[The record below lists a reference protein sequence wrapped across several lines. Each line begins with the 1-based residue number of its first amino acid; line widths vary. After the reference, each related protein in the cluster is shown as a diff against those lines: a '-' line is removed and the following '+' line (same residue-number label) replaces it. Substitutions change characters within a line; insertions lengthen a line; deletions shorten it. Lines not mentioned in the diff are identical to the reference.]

1 MVAYTTKT
9 GRCRVRDAF
18 RGVSLVGGGWFDYP
32 STRIDCLLLGA
43 LSGAPRQPTLVVSAL
58 PHLNNGALSRFTQ
71 FSLISTATHLSNIV
85 ASVQNFTNTKNQSFL
100 ENFAK
105 TNIRGKRQG
114 AKVRRT
120 HQVHV
125 GPGARPRRA
134 RSPMRSRAK
143 RPSRAAAMSVLFF
156 AANVLFL
163 LWSPA
168 VGAETSSKP
177 ACSSTTSSSSCPP
190 FMEEMGVLGLCA
202 CRKAVLDANGTIF
215 HQGFFKLDHHRT
227 PLSFLR

>member
-1 MVAYTTKT
+1 MIILRQSNRLSPPFA
-9 GRCRVRDAF
+9 
-18 RGVSLVGGGWFDYP
+18 
-32 STRIDCLLLGA
+32 LLGA
-43 LSGAPRQPTLVVSAL
+43 LSGAPRQPL
-58 PHLNNGALSRFTQ
+58 HLLSPPSPTSTMARFHASRS

-105 TNIRGKRQG
+105 QDIRGKRQG
-114 AKVRRT
+114 AKVRRR

-163 LWSPA
+163 LWLPA
-168 VGAETSSKP
+168 VGAETL
-177 ACSSTTSSSSCPP
+177 TTSSASCPP

>member
-1 MVAYTTKT
+1 M
-9 GRCRVRDAF
+9 
-18 RGVSLVGGGWFDYP
+18 L
-32 STRIDCLLLGA
+32 RI
-43 LSGAPRQPTLVVSAL
+43 
-58 PHLNNGALSRFTQ
+58 
-71 FSLISTATHLSNIV
+71 
-85 ASVQNFTNTKNQSFL
+85 
-100 ENFAK
+100 
-105 TNIRGKRQG
+105 
-114 AKVRRT
+114 

-163 LWSPA
+163 LWLPA
-168 VGAETSSKP
+168 VGAETL
-177 ACSSTTSSSSCPP
+177 TTSSASCPP

>member
-1 MVAYTTKT
+1 M
-9 GRCRVRDAF
+9 
-18 RGVSLVGGGWFDYP
+18 
-32 STRIDCLLLGA
+32 
-43 LSGAPRQPTLVVSAL
+43 
-58 PHLNNGALSRFTQ
+58 
-71 FSLISTATHLSNIV
+71 
-85 ASVQNFTNTKNQSFL
+85 
-100 ENFAK
+100 
-105 TNIRGKRQG
+105 
-114 AKVRRT
+114 RRT

-134 RSPMRSRAK
+134 RSPMRSPAK

-163 LWSPA
+163 LSLPA
-168 VGAETSSKP
+168 VGAETSS
-177 ACSSTTSSSSCPP
+177 CPP
-190 FMEEMGVLGLCA
+190 FMEEVGLLGLCA

>member
-1 MVAYTTKT
+1 MSPPFA
-9 GRCRVRDAF
+9 
-18 RGVSLVGGGWFDYP
+18 
-32 STRIDCLLLGA
+32 LLGA
-43 LSGAPRQPTLVVSAL
+43 LSGAPRQPTDNFL
-58 PHLNNGALSRFTQ
+58 LSPPSPTSTMARFHASRS

-85 ASVQNFTNTKNQSFL
+85 ASVPQKKKISKFSGKLCQ
-100 ENFAK
+100 K
-105 TNIRGKRQG
+105 QDIRGKRQG

-163 LWSPA
+163 LWLPA
-168 VGAETSSKP
+168 VGAETL
-177 ACSSTTSSSSCPP
+177 TTSSASCPP

>member
-1 MVAYTTKT
+1 MA
-9 GRCRVRDAF
+9 RFHA
-18 RGVSLVGGGWFDYP
+18 
-32 STRIDCLLLGA
+32 
-43 LSGAPRQPTLVVSAL
+43 
-58 PHLNNGALSRFTQ
+58 SRS

-85 ASVQNFTNTKNQSFL
+85 ASVPQKKKSKFSGKLFQKQTS
-100 ENFAK
+100 
-105 TNIRGKRQG
+105 RGKREG
-114 AKVRRT
+114 AKVLRT

-163 LWSPA
+163 LWLPA
-168 VGAETSSKP
+168 VGAETF
-177 ACSSTTSSSSCPP
+177 TTSSASCPP

>member
-1 MVAYTTKT
+1 M
-9 GRCRVRDAF
+9 
-18 RGVSLVGGGWFDYP
+18 
-32 STRIDCLLLGA
+32 
-43 LSGAPRQPTLVVSAL
+43 APLVVRLGNPLTTSCCLRPPPPQQWRA
-58 PHLNNGALSRFTQ
+58 FTLARS

-105 TNIRGKRQG
+105 QDIRGKRQG
-114 AKVRRT
+114 AKVRRR

-163 LWSPA
+163 LWLPA
-168 VGAETSSKP
+168 VGAETL
-177 ACSSTTSSSSCPP
+177 TTSSASSCPP